1 MAVQIG
7 MLLSMIWKTIS
18 KQMPQKMEPAL
29 AIAFF
34 LLIFFIPA
42 TKNTQIMS
50 DDKNIRG
57 PQDRSRINLQE
68 DYEVRY
74 WTEKF
79 RITKEVLTEAVQEVG
94 SVASRVEDWLRTQGK
109 M

>member
-1 MAVQIG
+1 MRPTA
-7 MLLSMIWKTIS
+7 
-18 KQMPQKMEPAL
+18 KQVNSTLQDKIPGHGRDNYFQFRER
-29 AIAFF
+29 
-34 LLIFFIPA
+34 FFIPA